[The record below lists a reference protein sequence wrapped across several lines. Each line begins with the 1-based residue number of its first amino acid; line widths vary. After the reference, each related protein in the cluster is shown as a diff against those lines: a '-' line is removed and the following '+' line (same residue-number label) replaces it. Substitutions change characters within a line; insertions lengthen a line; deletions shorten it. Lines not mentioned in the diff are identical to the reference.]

1 MQFEHLKYPFKVG
14 IEGQLLTGCTYW
26 ELRSPVDPEICDQ
39 LWILDRVHQKYPNK
53 FFLSLFCLC
62 GCLELL
68 NRKAGA
74 IREHIKDN
82 LNECIR

>member
-39 LWILDRVHQKYPNK
+39 LWILDRVHQKYLNK
-53 FFLSLFCLC
+53 FFYRYFACVVTLSYLIGKL
-62 GCLELL
+62 GQS
-68 NRKAGA
+68 G
-74 IREHIKDN
+74 II
-82 LNECIR
+82 